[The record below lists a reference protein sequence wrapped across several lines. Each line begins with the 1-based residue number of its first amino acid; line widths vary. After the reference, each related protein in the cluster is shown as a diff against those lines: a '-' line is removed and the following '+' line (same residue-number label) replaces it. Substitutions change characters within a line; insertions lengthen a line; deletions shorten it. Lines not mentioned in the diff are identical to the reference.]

1 MSAEHKKT
9 VSAEPPR
16 KFGWIAEYGDE
27 HQLLEAARKVRES
40 GYTKIDAFTPYP
52 VHGIDEAM
60 GVGPTKLPFIS
71 LVCGLTG
78 TCVALV
84 MEIWTNAIDY
94 PYIIS
99 GKPLLSIPAYIPVT
113 FELTIL
119 LAAFSTFL
127 GMLALNGLPRFSNPV
142 FTSPRFRAATDDKY
156 FLYVDSR
163 DRYYNSQA
171 VQELLQQTSPESLES
186 VVEDSTPAVIP
197 RPILLTALAL
207 IIASFIPATILLRM
221 RFSHSSDPR
230 FHVFFD
236 MDFQPKKKP
245 QQTSDLFADGRSM
258 RPQVAGTVA
267 RGQLGTSDPFYLG
280 YEPEQLALWPSAASP
295 TLVSGQPP
303 ADPVAPDQRPVL
315 AGRLASFEDDSQS
328 TDDPAADDDQAGASG
343 DATAAAADDG
353 PQLNWLTELP
363 VTVDADLMELGQKKF
378 SVYCAVCHG
387 VAGDGNGLVH
397 QRADQLAQG
406 YWLQPTSLHDARLRE
421 QPVGQLFY
429 TITNG
434 KGKMA
439 GYAGSMTADERWA
452 VVLYVRALQRSR
464 HAAIDDVP
472 PEQRDQLPKREVRGQ

>member
-9 VSAEPPR
+9 VSVEPPR

-52 VHGIDEAM
+52 VHGIDEAL
-60 GVGPTKLPFIS
+60 GVGPTKLPFIA

-78 TCVALV
+78 TCLALA

-142 FTSPRFRAATDDKY
+142 FTSPRFRAVTDDKY
-156 FLYVDSR
+156 FLYVDAR

-171 VQELLQQTSPESLES
+171 VQELLQQTAPQSLES
-186 VVEDSTPAVIP
+186 LVEDSTPASIP

-207 IIASFIPATILLRM
+207 IIASFIPAMVLLRM
-221 RFSHSSDPR
+221 RFSHSSEPR

-245 QQTSDLFADGRSM
+245 QQTSDMFADGRSM

-267 RGQLGTSDPFYLG
+267 RGQLGSSDPYYLG
-280 YEPEQLALWPSAASP
+280 YEPEPLAVWPPRSDAA
-295 TLVSGQPP
+295 TLAAAAPAGQRFGASLVP
-303 ADPVAPDQRPVL
+303 
-315 AGRLASFEDDSQS
+315 AGRLASFGDDDSA
-328 TDDPAADDDQAGASG
+328 TDGDEADGDSAAAADDAAVAAG
-343 DATAAAADDG
+343 DDG

-363 VTVDADLMELGQKKF
+363 VSVDSELMGLGQKKF
-378 SVYCAVCHG
+378 GIYCAVCHG

-464 HAAIDDVP
+464 HAGLDDVP
-472 PEQRDQLPKREVRGQ
+472 QEERDQLPKREVRGE

>member
-16 KFGWIAEYGDE
+16 KFGWIAEYSEE
-27 HQLLEAARKVRES
+27 HQLLDAARKVRES
-40 GYTKIDAFTPYP
+40 GYTKTDAFTPYP

-78 TCVALV
+78 TFIALV

-156 FLYVDSR
+156 FLYVDAS

-186 VVEDSTPAVIP
+186 VVEDSTPATIP

-221 RFSHSSDPR
+221 RFSHSSEPR

-245 QQTSDLFADGRSM
+245 QQVSDLFADGRSM

-280 YEPEQLALWPSAASP
+280 YEPEPLAVWPPRLGASALASIDSSVGGGDHARASVP
-295 TLVSGQPP
+295 
-303 ADPVAPDQRPVL
+303 
-315 AGRLASFEDDSQS
+315 AGRLASFGDDNQPQDGSAS
-328 TDDPAADDDQAGASG
+328 DADQAAGAGVSG
-343 DATAAAADDG
+343 DDG

-363 VTVDADLMELGQKKF
+363 VAVDAGLMELGQKKF
-378 SVYCAVCHG
+378 GVYCAVCHG
-387 VAGDGNGLVH
+387 VGGDGNGLVH

-406 YWLQPTSLHDARLRE
+406 YWLQPTSLHDARLRQ

-464 HAAIDDVP
+464 HAGPDDVP
-472 PEQRDQLPKREVRGQ
+472 PEQRDQLPKREVRG